1 MTCQEARS
9 LLHAFL
15 DDELDLTHSLDVQRH
30 LDTCPAC
37 AREHS
42 AQRALRTALRD
53 EALYFRPPEGF
64 TARARAAL
72 RASAEPVGAADRAGR
87 PSGFPWSRWL
97 WLPAGALAGVLAVL
111 VVTILRLGPGAPGQ
125 SADDLLAQEVVAS
138 HIRSLMPGHLADVP
152 SSDQHTVKPWFN
164 GRLDFS
170 PPVKV
175 LAGEGFPLTGGRLD
189 YVGGRPIAALVYQRR
204 QHIINLMV
212 WPAPRDM
219 DRPLTV
225 ATRQGYHLLHWTQ
238 GGMNY
243 WVVSDLNEDELKQ
256 FVRLVSP

>member
-1 MTCQEARS
+1 VLNPERLVLKEADTTRVATGARGAAVEFREVLVLREIEGLSYKEIATIADIPSERSCRGWPARAGRLQIGLAGPLGGGARDDCQEARS

-64 TARARAAL
+64 TARAQAAL
-72 RASAEPVGAADRAGR
+72 RASAEPVGAADRRVLRAASRDEEGSGCPPGHGR
-87 PSGFPWSRWL
+87 RPG
-97 WLPAGALAGVLAVL
+97 VL

-170 PPVKV
+170 PP
-175 LAGEGFPLTGGRLD
+175 
-189 YVGGRPIAALVYQRR
+189 
-204 QHIINLMV
+204 
-212 WPAPRDM
+212 
-219 DRPLTV
+219 
-225 ATRQGYHLLHWTQ
+225 
-238 GGMNY
+238 
-243 WVVSDLNEDELKQ
+243 
-256 FVRLVSP
+256 